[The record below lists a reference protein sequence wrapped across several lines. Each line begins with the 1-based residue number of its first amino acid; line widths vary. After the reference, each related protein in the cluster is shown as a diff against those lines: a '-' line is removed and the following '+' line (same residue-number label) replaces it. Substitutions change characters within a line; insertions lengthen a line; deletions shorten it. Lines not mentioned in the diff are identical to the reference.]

1 MEISTLSRNA
11 HLMQRQG
18 WVTIEPAGA
27 ATACQLRLTKQGARK
42 LYEATPAWRQ
52 AQQNARSLLGKDG
65 ANLSGS

>member
-18 WVTIEPAGA
+18 WVTIEPAGRG
-27 ATACQLRLTKQGARK
+27 TACLLRLTKQGARK
-42 LYEATPAWRQ
+42 LDEATPAWRQ